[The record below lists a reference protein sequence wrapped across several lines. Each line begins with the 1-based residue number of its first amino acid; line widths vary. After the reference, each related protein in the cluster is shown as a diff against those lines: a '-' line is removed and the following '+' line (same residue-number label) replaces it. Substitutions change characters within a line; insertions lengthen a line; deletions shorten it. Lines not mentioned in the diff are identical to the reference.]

1 MKPSTLNLKTVCECN
16 RSFNCRTLHPQ
27 ISVINLQRPDLEHD
41 AVKFEFYAILFI
53 EKCEDGCGCCGR
65 RADDYTCATMVFLQP
80 GEIFRMSEA
89 GALPDK
95 GWLLAFHPD
104 LLYRTPLKN
113 HLGNYTFFSY
123 RKEEALHLSQ
133 REAATVTDCMQ
144 HIADELQHAVDTHSA
159 TILSRLIELMLD
171 YCTRFYE
178 RQFITRQTG
187 NQSLLERLDSLFEQ
201 CIRSGALCDAGL
213 FTAAFCAAKLGL
225 STPYFQDLLK
235 FETGKTLDEY
245 FQLKRLEAA
254 KGLLLKAG
262 NTPADVARRLGYE
275 SVQYFSLL
283 FKKCTGISPNQYRCS
298 RN

>member
-1 MKPSTLNLKTVCECN
+1 MKPSTLDFRTVCECN

-27 ISVINLQRPDLEHD
+27 IGVITLQGPDLKQQ

-53 EKCEDGCGCCGR
+53 EKCDDGCCDCGR
-65 RADDYTCATMVFLQP
+65 RSDDYTCATMVFLQP

-104 LLYRTPLKN
+104 LLDRTSLKN
-113 HLGNYTFFSY
+113 HLRNYTFFSY

-144 HIADELQHAVDTHSA
+144 HITGELQHAVDTHSA
-159 TILSRLIELMLD
+159 TILSRHIELMLD
-171 YCTRFYE
+171 YCARFYE
-178 RQFITRQTG
+178 RQFITRETR
-187 NQSLLERLDSLFEQ
+187 NKSLLEELDTLFGAW
-201 CIRSGALCDAGL
+201 IRTGFPNGSAG
-213 FTAAFCAAKLGL
+213 FTPEYCAAKLGL
-225 STPYFQDLLK
+225 SVPYFKDLLE

-245 FQLKRLEAA
+245 FQLKRIDAA
-254 KGLLLKAG
+254 KELLLKAG
-262 NTPADVARRLGYE
+262 NTPSDVAGRLGYAN
-275 SVQYFSLL
+275 VQYFSLL
-283 FKKCTGISPNQYRCS
+283 FRKMTGFSPSEYRLS